1 MAEGAALLV
10 VHVLPAVGYRQCV
23 LSFEGPLAVRLGYD
37 RALLAKVAERP
48 ARAVMQDKRL
58 TSTQIWSS
66 PVVFDRGPNRVGELT
81 WLKDHVERHSR
92 GQPISNSAGWPRRQ

>member
-10 VHVLPAVGYRQCV
+10 DHVLPAIDYRQWV

-37 RALLAKVAERP
+37 RALLAKVAERL

-66 PVVFDRGPNRVGELT
+66 PVVLTGIQSRRRTDLAEGPCRT
-81 WLKDHVERHSR
+81 AQSW
-92 GQPISNSAGWPRRQ
+92 SADQQLCRLAA